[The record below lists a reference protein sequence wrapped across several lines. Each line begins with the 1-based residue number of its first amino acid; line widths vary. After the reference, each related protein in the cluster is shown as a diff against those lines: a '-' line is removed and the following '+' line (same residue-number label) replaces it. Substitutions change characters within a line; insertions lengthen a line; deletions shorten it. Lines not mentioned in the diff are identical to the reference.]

1 MEVHEKQPEE
11 NQESAKDIKPFR
23 TASIMVNSV
32 CNLKCRH
39 CDIPERYKSKG
50 KMLSTDNWVEVIRKL
65 DQMLDLELI
74 AVSAREPLMPGAT
87 RKKTLKI
94 VETAKR
100 LGKIGGIVTNGTYLK
115 NSLTEFSAS
124 GLVLDYLDVSLE
136 GLREIDDDIRGNGH
150 FEKVMA
156 AINDERLMKV
166 TKKFFIS
173 LTLNARNCSV
183 NVMQNFIDWML
194 KTFDEPRL
202 AVLVLYPNVNVPE
215 DLWLTDEQF
224 LRSLGV
230 LLRSSDK
237 FADIFIDAF
246 PGSIPGL
253 WEIVEKGYLP
263 GRDEILRDKTGM
275 LWGHVGENLYVRYEN
290 IRDLMRY
297 QVRITPEGRMI
308 MPRDLEKED
317 YTRHAMPAVLS
328 NRLESTLNQIVEE
341 VDVFDKQID
350 PKCVEQRCFP
360 TCRGDNF
367 RCSFL
372 RREQ

>member
-1 MEVHEKQPEE
+1 MEAHEKQPEE
-11 NQESAKDIKPFR
+11 NQGSAKDIKPFR
-23 TASIMVNSV
+23 TASIMVNRV

-39 CDIPERYKSKG
+39 CDIPERYTSKG
-50 KMLSTDNWVEVIRKL
+50 KMLLTDNWVEVIRKL

-183 NVMQNFIDWML
+183 NVMQSFIDWML

-263 GRDEILRDKTGM
+263 GRDELLRDKTGM

-317 YTRHAMPAVLS
+317 YGRHAMPAVLS
-328 NRLESTLNQIVEE
+328 NRLKSTLNQIFEE

>member
-1 MEVHEKQPEE
+1 MKAHKKQPEE

-39 CDIPERYKSKG
+39 CDIPERYTSKG
-50 KMLSTDNWVEVIRKL
+50 KMLTTDNWVEVIRNL
-65 DQMLDLELI
+65 DKMLDLELI

-87 RKKTLKI
+87 RKKTLKV

-100 LGKIGGIVTNGTYLK
+100 LGKIAGIVTNGTYLK

-317 YTRHAMPAVLS
+317 YARHAMPAVLS